1 LREKYGLEAADLPL
15 RALFEQP
22 TVGNLART
30 IELVRR
36 GERGSIQLGRSD
48 FIRRGQLSLDELN
61 AEAQLD
67 PGINPGGL
75 VYEHVDEPEHVLLTG
90 ATGFVGA
97 FLLHDLLKIS
107 SAKVHCLLRADDLE
121 QGALR
126 LKRNLDAYL
135 LWDDSFGDRI
145 TPVPGDLGEPQ
156 LGLADE
162 VFAGLANQ
170 IDVIYHN
177 GAMVNFVYPYRAH
190 KASNVLGTQEVL
202 RLASRNKLKPVHFVS
217 TLSILYSGGIN
228 DGRIFREDAD
238 LDQVGAPFGGYAQSK
253 WVAEKL
259 VRQAGSRGIP
269 VAIYRPGLVS
279 GHSLSGAWNTDNL
292 ISSMTRA
299 CVLLGSVPNLDV
311 TVNIVPVDFVSAA
324 IVHLSK
330 DRENFGRVYHLDNP
344 EPVHFSKLADW
355 LATQGLHARNVSFDD
370 WRAELFRQLPHM
382 PSDGWEP
389 YLPLIEE
396 VEEKQVFMPEFDLSN
411 TLNRLDGSGIQCHPV
426 NDQLFSAYLKYFL
439 PRGFLEKPEPEAT

>member
-1 LREKYGLEAADLPL
+1 
-15 RALFEQP
+15 
-22 TVGNLART
+22 
-30 IELVRR
+30 
-36 GERGSIQLGRSD
+36 
-48 FIRRGQLSLDELN
+48 
-61 AEAQLD
+61 
-67 PGINPGGL
+67 
-75 VYEHVDEPEHVLLTG
+75 
-90 ATGFVGA
+90 
-97 FLLHDLLKIS
+97 
-107 SAKVHCLLRADDLE
+107 
-121 QGALR
+121 
-126 LKRNLDAYL
+126 
-135 LWDDSFGDRI
+135 
-145 TPVPGDLGEPQ
+145 
-156 LGLADE
+156 
-162 VFAGLANQ
+162 
-170 IDVIYHN
+170 VIYHN

-202 RLASRNKLKPVHFVS
+202 RLASKLRLKPVHFVS

-228 DGRIFREDAD
+228 DGRVFREDVD

-259 VRQAGSRGIP
+259 LGQAGSRGIP
-269 VAIYRPGLVS
+269 YAIYRPGLVS

-330 DRENFGRVYHLDNP
+330 DPENFGRIYHLDNP
-344 EPVHFSKLADW
+344 EPVHFRRLADW
-355 LATQGLHARNVSFDD
+355 LSTQGLHPRNVSFDD
-370 WRAELFRQLPHM
+370 WRAELFKQLPNM

-411 TLNRLDGSGIQCHPV
+411 TLTRLDGSGIHCHPV
-426 NDQLFSAYLKYFL
+426 NDRLFSAYLKYFL
-439 PRGFLEKPEPEAT
+439 PRGFIEKPAAKAI